1 MKEGVWNR
9 LKTKAKERFR
19 IVVLSDDSFKER
31 FSFRFTPLT
40 FISIII
46 VSMVLLIAL
55 TSVII
60 AFTPLREYIPGY
72 GSGYSKEQVRRLSQR
87 MDSLTLVIDQYGNYE
102 KSIKAVVLGVVD
114 SPDSIFVED
123 AKQSEKIVKDS
134 VLKMSKFDSLLMK
147 INMVGNTHKEEVSVQ
162 TVASN
167 NTDKIL
173 LFAPAKG
180 RIVSDKQHEGVDIS
194 CSASSSVFASKSGSV
209 IQVGRV
215 NDKYICILQHPN
227 NIITIYQLATMPM
240 VKVGQVVRERQAI
253 AILDKE
259 QIVHFELWIEGNSVD
274 PQEYIIF

>member
-87 MDSLTLVIDQYGNYE
+87 MDSLNLVI
-102 KSIKAVVLGVVD
+102 
-114 SPDSIFVED
+114 
-123 AKQSEKIVKDS
+123 
-134 VLKMSKFDSLLMK
+134 
-147 INMVGNTHKEEVSVQ
+147 EE
-162 TVASN
+162 
-167 NTDKIL
+167 
-173 LFAPAKG
+173 
-180 RIVSDKQHEGVDIS
+180 E
-194 CSASSSVFASKSGSV
+194 
-209 IQVGRV
+209 
-215 NDKYICILQHPN
+215 
-227 NIITIYQLATMPM
+227 TIYLKDTLKELIQKEILINSGHLME
-240 VKVGQVVRERQAI
+240 RERNY
-253 AILDKE
+253 L
-259 QIVHFELWIEGNSVD
+259 
-274 PQEYIIF
+274 

>member
-1 MKEGVWNR
+1 
-9 LKTKAKERFR
+9 
-19 IVVLSDDSFKER
+19 
-31 FSFRFTPLT
+31 
-40 FISIII
+40 
-46 VSMVLLIAL
+46 
-55 TSVII
+55 
-60 AFTPLREYIPGY
+60 
-72 GSGYSKEQVRRLSQR
+72 
-87 MDSLTLVIDQYGNYE
+87 
-102 KSIKAVVLGVVD
+102 
-114 SPDSIFVED
+114 
-123 AKQSEKIVKDS
+123 
-134 VLKMSKFDSLLMK
+134 
-147 INMVGNTHKEEVSVQ
+147 MVGNTHKEEVSVQ

-180 RIVSDKQHEGVDIS
+180 RIVSDKQHEGVDIA